1 MTQENKPI
9 DVAIIGSGVAGMT
22 AALYAA
28 RAGLDAV
35 VFESMGAGGQLANI
49 QTIDNYPGFPEG
61 IGGFDLAWACKQQAE
76 RFGARTIAER
86 VVKADLLAQPK
97 RLTTDTGEYEARS
110 VVIATGARNRKMGL
124 KGEDE
129 LHGRGVSYCATC
141 DGGFFRGKRVLV
153 YGGGDVA
160 VEDALYLSRLC
171 EQVTVVFRKEKLE
184 ATAVLVDALQAAE
197 NVDFRM
203 RTRIVE
209 LHQEEGKLA
218 AASLKNLADGSVEQV
233 ETAAVFVA
241 IGNVPNSDLFSGQL
255 ELDGEYIVAGED
267 CETNVPGVYAVG
279 DVRTKKLRQVVTA
292 AADGAIAAEAAA
304 ALIAAGSL

>member
-1 MTQENKPI
+1 MADMAKPI
-9 DVAIIGSGVAGMT
+9 DVAIIGSGVGGMT
-22 AALYAA
+22 AALYAS

-35 VFESMGAGGQLANI
+35 VFESMGPGGQLANI

-76 RFGARTIAER
+76 RFGARTINER
-86 VVKADLLAQPK
+86 VVKADMTAHPK
-97 RLTTDTGEYEARS
+97 RLTTDYGEYEART
-110 VVIATGARNRKMGL
+110 VIVATGARNRKMGL

-129 LHGRGVSYCATC
+129 LHGRGISYCATC
-141 DGGFFRGKRVLV
+141 DGGFFRGKDVVV
-153 YGGGDVA
+153 YGGGNTA
-160 VEDALYLSRLC
+160 VEDALYLARLC
-171 EQVTVVFRKEKLE
+171 NHVTVVYRKQQLE
-184 ATAVLVDALQAAE
+184 ATAVLVESLRAAE
-197 NVDFRM
+197 NVDFRF
-203 RTRIVE
+203 RTRITE
-209 LHQEEGKLA
+209 LHENEGRLGA
-218 AASLKNLADGSVEQV
+218 VSLKDLSTGGVTQL

-255 ELDGEYIVAGED
+255 DLDGEFIVAGED

-304 ALIAAGSL
+304 ALIATGAL

>member
-1 MTQENKPI
+1 MDNKDKPI

-22 AALYAA
+22 AALYAS

-35 VFESMGAGGQLANI
+35 VFEGMGAGGQLANI

-61 IGGFDLAWACKQQAE
+61 VGGFDLAWACKQQAE
-76 RFGARTIAER
+76 RFGARTINER
-86 VVKADLLAQPK
+86 VVRTDLLAQPK
-97 RLTTDTGEYEARS
+97 KLITDTAEYEART

-124 KGEDE
+124 KDEDT

-141 DGGFFRGKRVLV
+141 DGGFFRGRRVVV
-153 YGGGDVA
+153 YGGGNTA

-171 EQVTVVFRKEKLE
+171 ERVTVVYRKQELE
-184 ATAVLVDALQAAE
+184 ATAVLVQALKAAP
-197 NVDFRM
+197 NVDFRF

-209 LHQEEGKLA
+209 LHEDDGRLGA
-218 AASLKNLADGSVEQV
+218 VSLKDLASGAVERV

-241 IGNVPNSDLFSGQL
+241 IGNVPNSDLFAGQL
-255 ELDGEYIVAGED
+255 ELDGEFIVAGEE

-292 AADGAIAAEAAA
+292 AADGAIAAENAA
-304 ALIAAGSL
+304 ALIAAGNL

>member
-1 MTQENKPI
+1 MAETGKPI

-76 RFGARTIAER
+76 RFGARTINER
-86 VVKADLLAQPK
+86 VVKADLTAQPK
-97 RLTTDTGEYEARS
+97 KLTTDTGEYEART
-110 VVIATGARNRKMGL
+110 VIVATGARNRKMGL
-124 KGEDE
+124 KGEDA

-141 DGGFFRGKRVLV
+141 DGGFFRGRRVVV
-153 YGGGDVA
+153 YGGGNTA

-171 EQVTVVFRKEKLE
+171 EQVTVVYRKQQLE
-184 ATAVLVDALQAAE
+184 ATAVLVQALEAVS
-197 NVDFRM
+197 NVDFRF
-203 RTRIVE
+203 RTRIVA
-209 LHQEEGKLA
+209 LHEDDGRLSSV
-218 AASLKNLADGSVEQV
+218 SLKDLASGEVEQLD
-233 ETAAVFVA
+233 TAAVFVA
-241 IGNVPNSDLFSGQL
+241 IGNIPNSDLFAGQL
-255 ELDGEYIVAGED
+255 ELDGEFIVAGEE

-292 AADGAIAAEAAA
+292 AADGAIAAENAA
-304 ALIAAGSL
+304 ALLAQDGL